1 MNVLV
6 KQKILTSTGNGFK
19 DKYGNTVNYM
29 KTKHKQYIIDE
40 YADMAQDIM
49 RGLRNGKEKA

>member
-1 MNVLV
+1 MVV

-19 DKYGNTVNYM
+19 DKHGNTVNYM